1 MSNFIPPN
9 IIQTPDFAGL
19 AKERIDRKRQE
30 ESSKNAYLDQ
40 FSEAQGLYLDGD
52 RPAVQDAWDKVQ
64 STIDMVAESD
74 SPEARRQLK
83 QVYADYSKVAGT
95 AQVLA
100 DQHRAQVAGYKAD
113 PTKYAMSGGDF
124 FSWDEEYRTK
134 TRSFDDMQSALDN
147 PNVLPSSAS
156 YALLNPYDQ
165 AQTLMGET
173 ANVASSFYDASG
185 SLDAKGLR
193 DRVSDIARKKIMGNP
208 EAIERAIIWGATTR
222 NNQSDGFA
230 GDGDGKINSLEE
242 LNMIKELPAEE
253 REKYMEAYITAL
265 VDDYVELTPGSAETG
280 GGKQKLSGY
289 QVTQQ
294 VEGTIGASGPAP
306 AQDVN
311 LDMTVLPGTVKKG
324 GLGFTE
330 IGVGDDGKY
339 YVTVETKV
347 DEKYVDDQY
356 NEQTR
361 SVTQSETR
369 EANPQEVAA
378 IVSTYGNKYDL
389 SFLNIQ
395 AEPEAEEAIPAVP
408 AEAQAATETEVTTE
422 EVTTEDAA
430 PETTTTVTMDPADD
444 ALGIFESEEAPADTD
459 KSFAYADLDDT
470 GKKAVQKLRLK
481 QQLEIGGQ
489 FDRERS
495 KSITFTKEE
504 RNILSRWMTT
514 DQMRKGRLTFK
525 DVPRNPYDIPL
536 TRVKKSDNSIIRQII
551 DGVSDRISVKGST
564 DKETTEEAPVEA
576 PSEETQE
583 VNRDYVLINGMP
595 IYRDEYQKR
604 AGTLSSIGTRYPDTL
619 EEYAKRFGESVKNEA
634 DEPLKGEEISEATV
648 TGGKDERTIK
658 TAQIIDRPENETGK
672 SEEVVKT
679 EVLEVVEPISSS
691 ILSEMTPSVKGSGER
706 KDGKTDY
713 QVYRDRKNPI
723 GAAEGAK
730 EGTPSPVLN
739 PSSTESNVYYAKD
752 LDEDFKWTPET
763 VQKAFDRW
771 NANVPIE
778 PEVWI
783 EVANKFGIPV
793 ELMIAMAAQEGS
805 VGRGERQQLTKNFFN
820 WGNTTKGDDLPTGS
834 KEQDKYNRYF
844 KTWEDGLMTWAD
856 GFVRMYRPDSGDW
869 SELWSD
875 SDTFVTQR
883 KTPKAAKGSRYAEGK
898 EYESKIKEIL
908 DYSFK
913 KQFGNNYQKKD

>member
-208 EAIERAIIWGATTR
+208 EAIERAIIWGATTS
-222 NNQSDGFA
+222 NNPSDGFA

-265 VDDYVELTPGSAETG
+265 VDDYVQLTPGSTETG
-280 GGKQKLSGY
+280 AGKQKLSGY

-347 DEKYVDDQY
+347 DEKYIDDQY

-361 SVTQSETR
+361 SVIQSETR

-389 SFLNIQ
+389 SFLNVQ

-408 AEAQAATETEVTTE
+408 AVEQAATETEVTTE

-444 ALGIFESEEAPADTD
+444 ALGIFESEEAPAEAVTEEAKDGD

-481 QQLEIGGQ
+481 QQLESGSKS
-489 FDRERS
+489 DRERAKNIIFS
-495 KSITFTKEE
+495 EE
-504 RNILSRWMTT
+504 ENSILSNWRTT
-514 DQMRKGRLTFK
+514 DRLRNGWETFK
-525 DVPRNPYDIPL
+525 DVPKNTYDIDTS
-536 TRVKKSDNSIIRQII
+536 TRP
-551 DGVSDRISVKGST
+551 
-564 DKETTEEAPVEA
+564 TEKPVEA
-576 PSEETQE
+576 ASEETQE

-595 IYRDEYQKR
+595 VYRDEYQKR
-604 AGTLSSIGTRYPDTL
+604 AGTISSRGTRYPDTL
-619 EEYAKRFGESVKNEA
+619 EEYAKRFGETVKNEA

-658 TAQIIDRPENETGK
+658 TAQIIDKPENEISK

-679 EVLEVVEPISSS
+679 EVSEVVEPVTSS
-691 ILSEMTPSVKGSGER
+691 ILSEMTPSTKGSGER

-739 PSSTESNVYYAKD
+739 PSSTEGDVYYAKG

-771 NANVPIE
+771 NANVPVE

-783 EVANKFGIPV
+783 KVANKFGIPV
-793 ELMIAMAAQEGS
+793 EIMIAMAAQEGD

-844 KTWEDGLMTWAD
+844 KTWEDGLMAWAD
-856 GFVRMYRPDSGDW
+856 GFVRMYRPDDGDW
-869 SELWSD
+869 SELWSGEE
-875 SDTFVTQR
+875 SFVTQR
-883 KTPKAAKGSRYAEGK
+883 KVPGVTKGTRYAKGED
-898 EYESKIKEIL
+898 YEKQIKEIL
-908 DYSFK
+908 DFSFK
-913 KQFGNNYQKKD
+913 NQFGDRYLKKD

>member
-1 MSNFIPPN
+1 
-9 IIQTPDFAGL
+9 
-19 AKERIDRKRQE
+19 
-30 ESSKNAYLDQ
+30 
-40 FSEAQGLYLDGD
+40 
-52 RPAVQDAWDKVQ
+52 
-64 STIDMVAESD
+64 
-74 SPEARRQLK
+74 
-83 QVYADYSKVAGT
+83 
-95 AQVLA
+95 
-100 DQHRAQVAGYKAD
+100 
-113 PTKYAMSGGDF
+113 
-124 FSWDEEYRTK
+124 
-134 TRSFDDMQSALDN
+134 
-147 PNVLPSSAS
+147 
-156 YALLNPYDQ
+156 
-165 AQTLMGET
+165 
-173 ANVASSFYDASG
+173 
-185 SLDAKGLR
+185 
-193 DRVSDIARKKIMGNP
+193 
-208 EAIERAIIWGATTR
+208 
-222 NNQSDGFA
+222 
-230 GDGDGKINSLEE
+230 
-242 LNMIKELPAEE
+242 
-253 REKYMEAYITAL
+253 MEAYITAL
-265 VDDYVELTPGSAETG
+265 VDDYVQLTPGSAETG

-294 VEGTIGASGPAP
+294 VEGPIGASGPAP

-339 YVTVETKV
+339 YVTVETEV

-361 SVTQSETR
+361 SVIQSETR

-422 EVTTEDAA
+422 EVTTEDSA

-481 QQLEIGGQ
+481 QQLESGSKS
-489 FDRERS
+489 DRERAKNIIFS
-495 KSITFTKEE
+495 EE
-504 RNILSRWMTT
+504 ENSILSKWRTT
-514 DQMRKGRLTFK
+514 VLTKNGRESFAGIPKNT
-525 DVPRNPYDIPL
+525 YDID
-536 TRVKKSDNSIIRQII
+536 T
-551 DGVSDRISVKGST
+551 ST
-564 DKETTEEAPVEA
+564 KPTEEAPVEA
-576 PSEETQE
+576 PSEETQKPDGDF
-583 VNRDYVLINGMP
+583 VVINGNR
-595 IYRDEYQKR
+595 IYRNEYQKI
-604 AGTLSSIGTRYPDTL
+604 AGTISSTGTRYPDTL
-619 EEYAKRFGESVKNEA
+619 EEYAERFTVKGGELN
-634 DEPLKGEEISEATV
+634 EATV
-648 TGGKDERTIK
+648 TDEYAPAIPTRSGEQSIV
-658 TAQIIDRPENETGK
+658 TAQPINREEVDETILTERSRTYPPEEPV
-672 SEEVVKT
+672 EEVVKT
-679 EVLEVVEPISSS
+679 DNKKVVEPVTSS
-691 ILSEMTPSVKGSGER
+691 ILSKMTPSTEGSGER

-713 QVYRDRKNPI
+713 QVYVDRTEQPI
-723 GAAEGAK
+723 GAAKDAE

-739 PSSTESNVYYAKD
+739 PSSTEGDVYYAD
-752 LDEDFKWTPET
+752 GLGEDFKWTPET

-805 VGRGERQQLTKNFFN
+805 VGRGERQKLTKNFFN
-820 WGNTTKGDDLPTGS
+820 WGNTTKGDDFPTGS

-856 GFVRMYRPDSGDW
+856 GFVRMYRPDDGNW
-869 SELWSD
+869 SKLWSGG
-875 SDTFVTQR
+875 DTFVTQR
-883 KTPKAAKGSRYAEGK
+883 KTPKAAKGSRYASGK
-898 EYESKIKEIL
+898 GYESAIKDIL

-913 KQFGNNYQKKD
+913 KQFGNDYKKKD